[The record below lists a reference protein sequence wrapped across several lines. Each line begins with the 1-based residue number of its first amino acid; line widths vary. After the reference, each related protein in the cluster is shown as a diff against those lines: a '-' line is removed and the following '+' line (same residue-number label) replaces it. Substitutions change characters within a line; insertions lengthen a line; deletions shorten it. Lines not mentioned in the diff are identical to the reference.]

1 MNINILNS
9 LYYQNN
15 LGIDGIPNVFPT
27 EFVNS
32 NYILAEQAIQS
43 AVYGLKPGT
52 VHKVYLEGVDVTD
65 KCKQDSRLLGEGLL
79 SNRFGLINFTFYFS
93 PTINPTT
100 DVEKAAAIASLIA
113 GPKTLTVRNTDSS
126 SVATVGI
133 SLPLYVR
140 EALDVYFKKTPVT
153 GQVALQNV
161 AVETPKSTS
170 TSATDYFTTPEY
182 SIIQTFYADPAIVGR
197 SSQVAITSIEVFVKV
212 KPNPSK
218 NISGNPKPGVTIKIC
233 DVENDEP
240 VLAKCYASSVS
251 RKEYDE
257 MYAFADASTP
267 VTFGFEK
274 PVKLATGKFYGIVIS
289 CDDPSYEFWVNKT
302 GDKLVNTNTP
312 SPGSNIVKDG
322 KMYLKNNSSV
332 YKALSDTDLK
342 FKVNA
347 AKYTE
352 TAITKTFVNANY
364 EFFTIEGRTGNFL
377 GGEWVYKNDAYS
389 SGLLSVARGSSV
401 INGIG
406 TNFTSLVENDP
417 IVVIGDGT
425 KKEVLFVDTVSNNTL
440 MTTKNPSPFSNTGAS
455 FIKTVVGRVYYKDE
469 LANKLYLNYSTAN
482 TLFFDVNNTLIGADS
497 NASANIVSIDTLS
510 IDRIKVKGDFKTSA
524 AGKIDVNFTAAA
536 KSGATYNFTDNRE
549 ERVEINNPR
558 AKNLTKY
565 DAHIISRS
573 QEIINDTLYS
583 NTSLR
588 VYNKSVKINAR
599 LQLNTAESNFYTSP
613 SIEGGQID
621 LYSMK
626 NLISNNYIVTS
637 NGVLID
643 SEVGGNG
650 SAVAR
655 HIAKKI
661 DFTKEYFAEDVRVYM
676 TAYRPLGTDIKVYV
690 KVHNSQ
696 DPEPFDDKAWTPLE
710 YVTDPNKYSSSED
723 LNNFIE
729 YELGL
734 PAASETSVSVP
745 GVFNATLNSA
755 IIAASG
761 VNPNGYISPND
772 VVKIYSPIFPENYT
786 IAVAKSANTTAI
798 TLGSAITSASV
809 TGDGLLVAKVKYPN
823 IAFNNPLN
831 SNISRYYNDALV
843 EIDNFDSM
851 QVKVVF
857 LSDST
862 YVIPKIDQIQVL
874 GVSA

>member
-1 MNINILNS
+1 MYINILKS
-9 LYYQNN
+9 LNYYNT
-15 LGIDGIPNVFPT
+15 LGDYGTPDVFPT
-27 EFVNS
+27 RFVNS
-32 NYILAEQAIQS
+32 NYILAEQAIQ
-43 AVYGLKPGT
+43 ATVYGLKPGSI
-52 VHKVYLEGVDVTD
+52 HKVYLEGVDVTD

-79 SNRFGLINFTFYFS
+79 SNIYGMITFTFYFA

-113 GPKTLTVRNTDSS
+113 GPKALTVRNTDSS
-126 SVATVGI
+126 SIATVAI
-133 SLPLYVR
+133 NLPLYVR
-140 EALDVYFKKTPVT
+140 EALDVYFKKTPIV

-161 AVETPKSTS
+161 AVETPRSTS
-170 TSATDYFTTPEY
+170 TSASDYFTTPEY
-182 SIIQTFYADPAIVGR
+182 SVIQTFYADPDIVGK
-197 SSQVAITSIEVFVKV
+197 SSQVGITSIEVFVKV

-240 VLAKCYASSVS
+240 ILDKCYASSIS

-257 MYAFADASTP
+257 IYAFADASTP

-322 KMYLKNNSSV
+322 KLYLKNNSSV
-332 YKALSDTDLK
+332 FKSLSDTDLK
-342 FKVNA
+342 FKINA

-352 TAITKTFVNANY
+352 TSITKTFVNANY

-377 GGEWVYKNDAYS
+377 GGEWVYKNGAYN
-389 SGLLSVARGSSV
+389 SGLLSVVRGSNI

-406 TNFTSLVENDP
+406 TDFLTLVEGDP
-417 IVVIGDGT
+417 IIVIGDGT
-425 KKEVLFVDTVSNNTL
+425 KKEVLFVSSVSNNTL

-455 FIKTVVGRVYYKDE
+455 FFKSVVGKVYYKDE

-482 TLFFDVNNTLIGADS
+482 TLYFDVGSTLIGADS
-497 NASANIVSIDTLS
+497 NASANVASVDALS
-510 IDRIKVKGDFKTSA
+510 IDRIKVKGDIRTPA
-524 AGKIDVNFTAAA
+524 AGKIDINFTAAA
-536 KSGATYNFTDNRE
+536 KSGGTYNFTDNRE
-549 ERVEINNPR
+549 EKVEINDVR
-558 AKNLTKY
+558 VKNLTKY
-565 DAHIISRS
+565 DAYILSRS
-573 QEIINDTLYS
+573 EEIMNNNLYS
-583 NTSLR
+583 NTSLM
-588 VYNKSVKINAR
+588 VGNKSIKINAR
-599 LQLNTAESNFYTSP
+599 LQLNTTESNFYTSP

-626 NLISNNYIVTS
+626 NTISNNYIVTS
-637 NGVLID
+637 NGISID

-650 SAVAR
+650 AAVAR
-655 HIAKKI
+655 HIAKKV
-661 DFTKEYFAEDVRVYM
+661 DFTKENFAEDVRVFM

-696 DPEPFDDKAWTPLE
+696 DPEPFDDKAWTPLD

-734 PAASETSVSVP
+734 PAASETGVEVP
-745 GVFNATLNSA
+745 GVFKATLNSD

-761 VNPNGYISPND
+761 VNPSGYIANND
-772 VVKIYSPIFPENYT
+772 VIKIYSPIFPENYT
-786 IAVAKSANTTAI
+786 VAVAKSANTTAI

-809 TGDGLLVAKVKYPN
+809 TGNGLLVAKVKYPN

-843 EIDNFDSM
+843 EIDSFDSM
-851 QVKVVF
+851 QIKIVF